1 MKLKFLLIVT
11 LLVISFVTEEMYSQ
25 SFETGKIAITMNSYG
40 RVRVIK
46 ETLAGTQQID
56 RSSFLAGVNEN
67 IVFSY
72 KLSAEPEDTVKN
84 VENPLLSDYEISGSV
99 NNTYDTTGGSPDF
112 LVHHN
117 VYGWSGEGYVLV
129 KFTVKNRET
138 STQNAVLGMEIIA
151 RIDGSYGLE
160 TVKYLPD
167 SKIISMFRL
176 PASTFVGYKLLSHD
190 MTNLKM
196 IEWYEGYNDVNSD
209 LFGWLTYGQIDT
221 LLDSGGDGA
230 VTFFSK
236 DSVTIP
242 VDGEEVFWVGIS
254 IGANEAEMVSNM
266 DLAKVK
272 YETITD
278 IVDEYSGS
286 IPNLYKLEQN
296 YPNPFNPATTIQF
309 QIPKT
314 EYVTLKVYD
323 VLGNEVANPVNQI
336 LTAGNHSVQFN
347 ANSLTSG
354 MYFYRITAGSYS
366 EVKKMTLIK

>member
-1 MKLKFLLIVT
+1 
-11 LLVISFVTEEMYSQ
+11 
-25 SFETGKIAITMNSYG
+25 
-40 RVRVIK
+40 
-46 ETLAGTQQID
+46 
-56 RSSFLAGVNEN
+56 
-67 IVFSY
+67 
-72 KLSAEPEDTVKN
+72 
-84 VENPLLSDYEISGSV
+84 
-99 NNTYDTTGGSPDF
+99 
-112 LVHHN
+112 
-117 VYGWSGEGYVLV
+117 
-129 KFTVKNRET
+129 
-138 STQNAVLGMEIIA
+138 MEIIA

-167 SKIISMFRL
+167 SKIISLFRL